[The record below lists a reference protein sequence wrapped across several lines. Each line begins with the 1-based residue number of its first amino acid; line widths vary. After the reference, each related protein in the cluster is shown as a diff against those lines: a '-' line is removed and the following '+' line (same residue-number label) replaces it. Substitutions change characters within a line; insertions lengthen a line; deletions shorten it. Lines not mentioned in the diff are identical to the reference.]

1 MRLSADKDDPGY
13 DAEALKDCKSFVDG
27 VEITNRC
34 YTADEEE
41 GKAWCFKLNELG
53 NKFIDDATG
62 EAAKE
67 ILSGEVVIMIG
78 KGMNGYDAHSSH

>member
-1 MRLSADKDDPGY
+1 MRLSVDKDDPGY
-13 DAEALKDCKSFVDG
+13 DSDALQNCKAFIDG
-27 VEITNRC
+27 VEITERC

-53 NKFIDDATG
+53 NKFIDEATG

-67 ILSGEVVIMIG
+67 ILIGEVIIMVG
-78 KGMNGYDAHSSH
+78 EGMNGHDTYSSY